1 MTTETTVSDIER
13 TLLLDILRG
22 RWPAGTRLPTVRE
35 LAASHAVNPAT
46 IQRVVARLETRGL
59 VSARQGSGLRV
70 NDPLSAGDAG
80 LVPYWLVARRDDP
93 KAAAKILA
101 DFLELRR
108 IVAVRLLVRH
118 RDEILARLPELGR
131 EAEALAAVD
140 PGDLDALREAD
151 LAFARALLRAT
162 GNVPALAVF
171 NTLASVLTEL
181 PEVARAMYAR
191 PKENVRAMADV
202 LDALVRG
209 GARLER
215 TIDELV
221 AEVDARTV
229 ARFARLLAKQGA
241 PS

>member
-191 PKENVRAMADV
+191 PKENVRGMADV

-209 GARLER
+209 GAKLEK